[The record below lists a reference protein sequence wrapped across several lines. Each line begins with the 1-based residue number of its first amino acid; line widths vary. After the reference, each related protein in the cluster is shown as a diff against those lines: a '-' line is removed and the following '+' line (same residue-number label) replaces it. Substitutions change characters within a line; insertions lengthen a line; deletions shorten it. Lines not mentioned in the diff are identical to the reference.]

1 MYTNRKWVQMVALV
15 LIAALVVTSLIM
27 VGGILK

>member
-15 LIAALVVTSLIM
+15 LIAALVLTSLIM
-27 VGGILK
+27 VGGIFQ

>member
-27 VGGILK
+27 VGGIFQ